1 MGSPYVPFKGPTIAG
16 FGGALVAIDF
26 NQKERVAVDFRRCS
40 DAQLARRFVVALHVC
55 RRVDAE
61 ARAHR
66 LGLLETSVIPST
78 TTISATKRGRWC
90 PNRFRL
96 SASPFWSS
104 A

>member
-40 DAQLARRFVVALHVC
+40 DAELARRFVVALHVC

-66 LGLLETSVIPST
+66 LGLVGASGIPPT
-78 TTISATKRGRWC
+78 TTRPATTGGRWA
-90 PNRFRL
+90 PTRYHR
-96 SASPFWSS
+96 SALP
-104 A
+104 